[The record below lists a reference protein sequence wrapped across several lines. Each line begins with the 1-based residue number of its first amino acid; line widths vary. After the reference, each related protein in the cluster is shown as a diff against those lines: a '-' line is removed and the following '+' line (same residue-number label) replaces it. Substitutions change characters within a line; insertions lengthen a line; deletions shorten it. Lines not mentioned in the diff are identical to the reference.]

1 MTTTVDTF
9 NTRRQ
14 LTPVQQTHILSD
26 VQQHQQHRFSFPQ
39 NQVVDNQQKNF
50 GQKPPNVFIEPT
62 VIQQLPT
69 QTSILNQRPPPFQP
83 NQPQYRFPQSTVRLN
98 PQQSQNNFRTAPA
111 PNGRSNNFNNEIHV
125 QHHTQTNFIP
135 NFSQQQSTVEQ
146 TRSSNVQFP
155 QTTFERSQNQAPQPH
170 QLPNPQLHQQ
180 PLNQR
185 SIPNGQNNFHIPQK
199 PFQPS
204 IQLPSPSEPLLPTPN
219 TQQQVFSQQNPLPV
233 QPVSTLQSQLFNPQP
248 QFSYNPEPQTQILQI
263 QPSKQ
268 IPNQFIQNHQPQ
280 QQFSTFP
287 QQQQQTFVQPPPV
300 QFIQPQPQFVQ
311 QTPQYFREE
320 DRIKQIRDK
329 QQIIQKHE
337 QFVAKQY
344 QKQLNKVK
352 QQHEEFLAKQRQI
365 KEQSI
370 TKNRPT
376 NVEYSQ
382 QITRSRAVHPYES
395 GTFERAVKVYHET
408 HPTSPKPTTTTTST
422 TSGASVKKRKQ
433 AKGEIS
439 DEELEEF
446 LKNHRQKLYSE
457 LKQEVESGKSAKGGK
472 SKVKSTKAL
481 GRDDLLKQL
490 KLALADAPQ
499 DLVIRTSDPSLIQ
512 GATPLDGGNEFLGQP
527 ERLVSAS
534 TTPQP
539 DVINHEE
546 LLKGFSLPPGA
557 NFEVVKQGS
566 DGALQPV
573 GNVPTQKK
581 VTFVYLEEQN
591 DGSYKVQGVKAN
603 GDKEAKTKGAEV
615 DSIVKRIK
623 NGEIQ
628 LPPPS
633 NRAGLS
639 TIAVT
644 STTSSPN
651 SPVHVIPLSTVYE
664 TNTAT
669 YSSSP
674 SSTPSP
680 TVHFGSSVSP
690 YSTLATIN
698 SEETIR
704 LTASPSS
711 HFPSST
717 PSTLSTF
724 QSTFASSPGSSSS
737 FASSASTFDASVSPA
752 INSSHKQT
760 GTNNNNEFSS
770 ILKNNGLHAM
780 AKYLKQSGLDSIL
793 NETGPY
799 TVFVPTDKAFKSLLV
814 QLGGPERA
822 EEKFKTNPRLLSGL
836 LLHHVIPGSF
846 EIASLQDEMTGVS
859 LAGTQLRV
867 NQYNM
872 HDAEWN
878 DIKITTI
885 NGAMIV
891 PDKNDITIPQGIAHA
906 VDRVMFPLPVGD
918 ILQTLQSDREHRFT
932 IFLKALFSSGI
943 SEILQNKDLGA
954 KTYSVFAPIDAAFS
968 NQTQDEINI
977 MVNDKETAT
986 KLVMKHITPG
996 TLFSAGM
1003 RFYQVKDSLTGGKP
1017 ITLQKTSGG
1026 KIKVNESQIITSNI
1040 PATNGVIHAIDTLL

>member
-1 MTTTVDTF
+1 M
-9 NTRRQ
+9 
-14 LTPVQQTHILSD
+14 
-26 VQQHQQHRFSFPQ
+26 
-39 NQVVDNQQKNF
+39 VDNQQAKNF

-69 QTSILNQRPPPFQP
+69 QTTLLNQRPPPFQS
-83 NQPQYRFPQSTVRLN
+83 NQPQYRFPQSSGRLN
-98 PQQSQNNFRTAPA
+98 PQQSQNNFRTAPP
-111 PNGRSNNFNNEIHV
+111 PNGRSNGFNNEIHV

-146 TRSSNVQFP
+146 TRSSTIQFP
-155 QTTFERSQNQAPQPH
+155 QTTFERNQLLAPQPH

-185 SIPNGQNNFHIPQK
+185 SIPNGQNNFQIPQK

-204 IQLPSPSEPLLPTPN
+204 IQLPSPNEPLLPTPN
-219 TQQQVFSQQNPLPV
+219 APQQVFAQQNPLPV
-233 QPVSTLQSQLFNPQP
+233 QPVATLQSQLFNPQQ
-248 QFSYNPEPQTQILQI
+248 QFAFNSEPQILQI

-268 IPNQFIQNHQPQ
+268 ITNQFIQNHQSQ
-280 QQFSTFP
+280 QQFSTLP
-287 QQQQQTFVQPPPV
+287 QQQQTFVPQPQLQFLQQQQP
-300 QFIQPQPQFVQ
+300 QFIQQGP
-311 QTPQYFREE
+311 PQYFREE
-320 DRIKQIRDK
+320 DRVKQIRDK

-344 QKQLNKVK
+344 QKQQAKVK
-352 QQHEEFLAKQRQI
+352 QQHEDFIAQQRKI

-370 TKNRPT
+370 ALNRPT
-376 NVEYSQ
+376 NIEYSQ
-382 QITRSRAVHPYES
+382 QITRSRAVHPYEA
-395 GTFERAVKVYHET
+395 GTFERAVKVYHEA
-408 HPTSPKPTTTTTST
+408 HPTSPKPTTTTTT
-422 TSGASVKKRKQ
+422 ASKKRKQ
-433 AKGEIS
+433 VKGEIS
-439 DEELEEF
+439 DDELEEF

-457 LKQEVESGKSAKGGK
+457 LKQEVESGKSAKSSK

-499 DLVIRTSDPSLIQ
+499 DLGNSTYSSMDVVLPDGQKVQVIRTSDPSLIQ
-512 GATPLDGGNEFLGQP
+512 GATPLNGEPEFLGQP

-557 NFEVVKQGS
+557 NFEVIKQGS

-573 GNVPTQKK
+573 GNLPPQKK

-633 NRAGLS
+633 NRVGLS

-664 TNTAT
+664 TNTAA
-669 YSSSP
+669 YSSQSTSP

-680 TVHFGSSVSP
+680 TVHFRSSVSP

-724 QSTFASSPGSSSS
+724 QSTFGSSPSSSSS
-737 FASSASTFDASVSPA
+737 FASSASTYDTSS
-752 INSSHKQT
+752 INSVTPSYESTNQGSTTRFHLPTVSTESQT
-760 GTNNNNEFSS
+760 DSTSGNNELSS
-770 ILKNNGLHAM
+770 ILKSSGLHAM

-822 EEKFKTNPRLLSGL
+822 EEKFKTNPRLLSG
-836 LLHHVIPGSF
+836 VSGPGF
-846 EIASLQDEMTGVS
+846 G
-859 LAGTQLRV
+859 
-867 NQYNM
+867 
-872 HDAEWN
+872 
-878 DIKITTI
+878 
-885 NGAMIV
+885 
-891 PDKNDITIPQGIAHA
+891 
-906 VDRVMFPLPVGD
+906 
-918 ILQTLQSDREHRFT
+918 
-932 IFLKALFSSGI
+932 
-943 SEILQNKDLGA
+943 
-954 KTYSVFAPIDAAFS
+954 
-968 NQTQDEINI
+968 
-977 MVNDKETAT
+977 
-986 KLVMKHITPG
+986 MKC
-996 TLFSAGM
+996 
-1003 RFYQVKDSLTGGKP
+1003 
-1017 ITLQKTSGG
+1017 
-1026 KIKVNESQIITSNI
+1026 
-1040 PATNGVIHAIDTLL
+1040 

>member
-1 MTTTVDTF
+1 MKFCPNITFFHWAITFIDCLSRTDFIFQVDTF

-14 LTPVQQTHILSD
+14 LTPVQQTHILTD
-26 VQQHQQHRFSFPQ
+26 VQQHQHRFSFPQ
-39 NQVVDNQQKNF
+39 NQVVDNQQSKSF

-69 QTSILNQRPPPFQP
+69 QTTILNQRPPPFQP
-83 NQPQYRFPQSTVRLN
+83 NQPQYRFPQTSVRLN
-98 PQQSQNNFRTAPA
+98 QQQSQNNFRTAPA

-135 NFSQQQSTVEQ
+135 NFSQPQQQQQPIAEQ
-146 TRSSNVQFP
+146 TRSSNIQFP
-155 QTTFERSQNQAPQPH
+155 QTTFERNQNNAPQPH

-185 SIPNGQNNFHIPQK
+185 SIPNGPNNFQIPQK

-204 IQLPSPSEPLLPTPN
+204 IQLPASNELLLPTPN
-219 TQQQVFSQQNPLPV
+219 AQQQVFAQQNPV
-233 QPVSTLQSQLFNPQP
+233 QPVATLQSQLFNAQQ

-268 IPNQFIQNHQPQ
+268 ISNQFLQNHQSQ
-280 QQFSTFP
+280 QQFSSFP
-287 QQQQQTFVQPPPV
+287 QQQQQQQTFVQQPQQL
-300 QFIQPQPQFVQ
+300 QFNQPQFLQ
-311 QTPQYFREE
+311 QTPQFFRED
-320 DRIKQIRDK
+320 DRVKQIREK

-344 QKQLNKVK
+344 QKQQSKVK
-352 QQHEEFLAKQRQI
+352 QQHEEFLSKQRQI
-365 KEQSI
+365 KDHSVAI
-370 TKNRPT
+370 NRPT
-376 NVEYSQ
+376 NIEYSQ

-395 GTFERAVKVYHET
+395 GTFERAVKVYHEA

-422 TSGASVKKRKQ
+422 TQAGANKKRKQ
-433 AKGEIS
+433 VKSDIS

-446 LKNHRQKLYSE
+446 LKNHRQKLYSD
-457 LKQEVESGKSAKGGK
+457 LKQEVESGKSAKSGK

-499 DLVIRTSDPSLIQ
+499 DLGNSTYSSMDVVLPDGQKVQVIRTSDPNLIQ
-512 GATPLDGGNEFLGQP
+512 GATPLDGTSEFLGQP

-539 DVINHEE
+539 EAINHED

-557 NFEVVKQGS
+557 NFEVIRQGA

-573 GNVPTQKK
+573 GDLPPQKK

-615 DSIVKRIK
+615 DSIVNRIK

-633 NRAGLS
+633 NRVGLS

-651 SPVHVIPLSTVYE
+651 GPVHVIPLSTVYE
-664 TNTAT
+664 TNTAA
-669 YSSSP
+669 YSSQSSSP

-680 TVHFGSSVSP
+680 TVHFRSSVSP

-717 PSTLSTF
+717 PSSLSTF
-724 QSTFASSPGSSSS
+724 QSTFGSSSS
-737 FASSASTFDASVSPA
+737 SSFPSSASTFDSSANTFDTSASSS
-752 INSSHKQT
+752 INSVTPSYESQESTFASSTTRFHLPTVSTEAQ
-760 GTNNNNEFSS
+760 NDAASSNELSS
-770 ILKNNGLHAM
+770 ILKSRGLHAM

-799 TVFVPTDKAFKSLLV
+799 TVFAPTDKAFKSLLV

-822 EEKFKTNPRLLSGL
+822 EEKFKSNPRLLSG
-836 LLHHVIPGSF
+836 
-846 EIASLQDEMTGVS
+846 VS
-859 LAGTQLRV
+859 VGWIRV
-867 NQYNM
+867 
-872 HDAEWN
+872 W
-878 DIKITTI
+878 
-885 NGAMIV
+885 
-891 PDKNDITIPQGIAHA
+891 
-906 VDRVMFPLPVGD
+906 
-918 ILQTLQSDREHRFT
+918 
-932 IFLKALFSSGI
+932 
-943 SEILQNKDLGA
+943 SEQ
-954 KTYSVFAPIDAAFS
+954 
-968 NQTQDEINI
+968 
-977 MVNDKETAT
+977 
-986 KLVMKHITPG
+986 
-996 TLFSAGM
+996 
-1003 RFYQVKDSLTGGKP
+1003 
-1017 ITLQKTSGG
+1017 
-1026 KIKVNESQIITSNI
+1026 
-1040 PATNGVIHAIDTLL
+1040 

>member
-1 MTTTVDTF
+1 M
-9 NTRRQ
+9 
-14 LTPVQQTHILSD
+14 QQTHILTD
-26 VQQHQQHRFSFPQ
+26 VQQHQHRFSFPQ
-39 NQVVDNQQKNF
+39 NQVIDNQQGKNF

-69 QTSILNQRPPPFQP
+69 QTTILNQRPPPFQS
-83 NQPQYRFPQSTVRLN
+83 NQPQYRFPQTPVRLN
-98 PQQSQNNFRTAPA
+98 QQPSQTSFRTAP
-111 PNGRSNNFNNEIHV
+111 PPSGRSNNFNNEIHV
-125 QHHTQTNFIP
+125 QHHTQTNFVP
-135 NFSQQQSTVEQ
+135 NFSQQQQQTVDQ
-146 TRSSNVQFP
+146 SRSSNIQFP
-155 QTTFERSQNQAPQPH
+155 QTTFERNQILAPQPH
-170 QLPNPQLHQQ
+170 QIPNPQLHQQ

-185 SIPNGQNNFHIPQK
+185 SISNGQNNFQIQQK

-219 TQQQVFSQQNPLPV
+219 GPQQVFTQQNLVNPVPV
-233 QPVSTLQSQLFNPQP
+233 QPVSTLQSQLFNPQQQQQQQQ
-248 QFSYNPEPQTQILQI
+248 QFAFNPDPQTQILQI

-268 IPNQFIQNHQPQ
+268 ITNQFIQNHQSQ

-287 QQQQQTFVQPPPV
+287 QQQQQQPTFVQQPQL
-300 QFIQPQPQFVQ
+300 QFSQPQPQFLQ

-320 DRIKQIRDK
+320 DRIKQIREK

-344 QKQLNKVK
+344 QKQQNKVK

-365 KEQSI
+365 KESSI
-370 TKNRPT
+370 ALNRPT
-376 NVEYSQ
+376 NIEYTQ

-408 HPTSPKPTTTTTST
+408 HPTSPRPTTTTTST
-422 TSGASVKKRKQ
+422 TKKRKQ
-433 AKGEIS
+433 VKGEIS

-446 LKNHRQKLYSE
+446 LKNHRQKLYNE
-457 LKQEVESGKSAKGGK
+457 LKQEVESGKSAKNSK

-499 DLVIRTSDPSLIQ
+499 DLGNSTYSSMDVVLPDGQKVQVIRTSDPSLIQ
-512 GATPLDGGNEFLGQP
+512 GATPLNGGNEFLGQP

-557 NFEVVKQGS
+557 NFEVIRQGA

-573 GNVPTQKK
+573 GNLPSQKK

-603 GDKEAKTKGAEV
+603 GDKEAKTKGTEV
-615 DSIVKRIK
+615 DNIVKRIK

-633 NRAGLS
+633 NRVGLS

-664 TNTAT
+664 TNTAA
-669 YSSSP
+669 YSQSSSP

-680 TVHFGSSVSP
+680 TVHFRSSVSP

-717 PSTLSTF
+717 PSSLNTF
-724 QSTFASSPGSSSS
+724 QSTFGSSPSSS
-737 FASSASTFDASVSPA
+737 FASSVDTSASSSINSVTPSYESSQGSTFASSTARFHLPTVSTEA
-752 INSSHKQT
+752 QDST
-760 GTNNNNEFSS
+760 ANNELSS
-770 ILKNNGLHAM
+770 ILKNHGLHAM

-799 TVFVPTDKAFKSLLV
+799 TVFVPSDKAFKSLLV

-822 EEKFKTNPRLLSGL
+822 EEKFKSNPRLLSG
-836 LLHHVIPGSF
+836 
-846 EIASLQDEMTGVS
+846 VS
-859 LAGTQLRV
+859 GT
-867 NQYNM
+867 
-872 HDAEWN
+872 
-878 DIKITTI
+878 
-885 NGAMIV
+885 
-891 PDKNDITIPQGIAHA
+891 
-906 VDRVMFPLPVGD
+906 
-918 ILQTLQSDREHRFT
+918 
-932 IFLKALFSSGI
+932 
-943 SEILQNKDLGA
+943 
-954 KTYSVFAPIDAAFS
+954 
-968 NQTQDEINI
+968 
-977 MVNDKETAT
+977 ETVE
-986 KLVMKHITPG
+986 LV
-996 TLFSAGM
+996 
-1003 RFYQVKDSLTGGKP
+1003 R
-1017 ITLQKTSGG
+1017 
-1026 KIKVNESQIITSNI
+1026 
-1040 PATNGVIHAIDTLL
+1040 

>member
-1 MTTTVDTF
+1 MDTF

-39 NQVVDNQQKNF
+39 NQVIDNQHTKNF

-69 QTSILNQRPPPFQP
+69 QTTILNQRPPPFQS
-83 NQPQYRFPQSTVRLN
+83 NQPQYRFPQTPVRLN
-98 PQQSQNNFRTAPA
+98 QQQSQNIFRTAVA

-135 NFSQQQSTVEQ
+135 NFSQQQQPAVEQ
-146 TRSSNVQFP
+146 TRSSNIQFP
-155 QTTFERSQNQAPQPH
+155 QTTFERNQILAPQPH

-185 SIPNGQNNFHIPQK
+185 SISNGQNNFQIPQK

-204 IQLPSPSEPLLPTPN
+204 IQLPSPNEPLLPTPN
-219 TQQQVFSQQNPLPV
+219 APQQNFVNPQPV
-233 QPVSTLQSQLFNPQP
+233 QPVSTLQSQLFNGQQ
-248 QFSYNPEPQTQILQI
+248 QFPFNDPQTQILQI

-268 IPNQFIQNHQPQ
+268 ISNQFLQNHQSQ

-287 QQQQQTFVQPPPV
+287 QQQHQQQQQQTFVQQPQQ
-300 QFIQPQPQFVQ
+300 QFLPQPQFLH
-311 QTPQYFREE
+311 QTPQFFREE
-320 DRIKQIRDK
+320 DRVKQIREK

-344 QKQLNKVK
+344 QKQQSKVK

-370 TKNRPT
+370 ALNRPT
-376 NVEYSQ
+376 NIEYSQ

-395 GTFERAVKVYHET
+395 GTFERAVKVYHEA
-408 HPTSPKPTTTTTST
+408 HPTSPRPTTTTTST
-422 TSGASVKKRKQ
+422 THAASSKKRKQ
-433 AKGEIS
+433 VKGEIS

-446 LKNHRQKLYSE
+446 LKNHRQKLYSD
-457 LKQEVESGKSAKGGK
+457 LKQEVEGGKSAKSGK

-499 DLVIRTSDPSLIQ
+499 DLGNSTYSSMDVVLPDGQKVQVIRTSDPSLIQ
-512 GATPLDGGNEFLGQP
+512 GATPLNGGNEFLGQP

-539 DVINHEE
+539 DVINHDE

-557 NFEVVKQGS
+557 NFEVIRQGA

-573 GNVPTQKK
+573 GNLPPQKK
-581 VTFVYLEEQN
+581 VTFVYLEEQT

-615 DSIVKRIK
+615 DSIVKRIE

-633 NRAGLS
+633 NRVGLS

-651 SPVHVIPLSTVYE
+651 GPLQVIPLSTVYE
-664 TNTAT
+664 TNTAA
-669 YSSSP
+669 YSSQSSSP

-680 TVHFGSSVSP
+680 TVHFRSSVSP

-698 SEETIR
+698 SEDTIR

-717 PSTLSTF
+717 PSSLNTF
-724 QSTFASSPGSSSS
+724 QSTFGSSPSSS
-737 FASSASTFDASVSPA
+737 FASSASTFDTSVSSS
-752 INSSHKQT
+752 INSVTPSYESSQGSTFGPSTTRFHLPTVSAEPQAADAT
-760 GTNNNNEFSS
+760 SNNELNS
-770 ILKNNGLHAM
+770 ILKNHGLHAM

-822 EEKFKTNPRLLSGL
+822 EEKFKSNPRLLSG
-836 LLHHVIPGSF
+836 
-846 EIASLQDEMTGVS
+846 VS
-859 LAGTQLRV
+859 E
-867 NQYNM
+867 
-872 HDAEWN
+872 AEG
-878 DIKITTI
+878 K
-885 NGAMIV
+885 V
-891 PDKNDITIPQGIAHA
+891 
-906 VDRVMFPLPVGD
+906 
-918 ILQTLQSDREHRFT
+918 
-932 IFLKALFSSGI
+932 FSCSI
-943 SEILQNKDLGA
+943 EN
-954 KTYSVFAPIDAAFS
+954 
-968 NQTQDEINI
+968 
-977 MVNDKETAT
+977 
-986 KLVMKHITPG
+986 
-996 TLFSAGM
+996 
-1003 RFYQVKDSLTGGKP
+1003 
-1017 ITLQKTSGG
+1017 
-1026 KIKVNESQIITSNI
+1026 
-1040 PATNGVIHAIDTLL
+1040 